1 MEFGMKKIIVATMLG
16 LSLASV
22 SHAQS
27 STLAGISF
35 KHSASPKQTTKLLP
49 PDKDKQGKP
58 IIAGYQKH
66 AITFAGGSGAN
77 VTSMLYTPGNQ
88 PDGKRHAAVILVHGL
103 GGNKDQLAMLA
114 VMLAQKGYAALCIDA
129 AGHGDRPK
137 IGGAQENALGV
148 APFKAMIAQTVQDL
162 RCAVDVLSAR
172 KDVDTSRI
180 GYVGA
185 SLGGIIGSRFLAD
198 EPRIACATILAA
210 GGNLGQLLAT
220 SQIEGAKKLRAG
232 KKIDPV
238 AIQKELNEVDP
249 AKHIGRAKPRPM
261 LYLHGDKDDVVPV
274 VNNDA
279 LFKATKQPK
288 ERVLM
293 PGGHVPNPFEL
304 ISKTVAF
311 FDKNLNGAAA
321 K

>member
-1 MEFGMKKIIVATMLG
+1 MKKLILATVIG
-16 LSLASV
+16 LALVST

-35 KHSASPKQTTKLLP
+35 KHSTSPKLTAKLLP

-66 AITFAGGSGAN
+66 SMTFAGGSGAN
-77 VTSMLYTPGNQ
+77 VTSTLYTPGNQ
-88 PDGKRHAAVILVHGL
+88 PDGKRHASVILVHGL
-103 GGNKDQLAMLA
+103 GGNKDQLGMLA
-114 VMLAQKGYAALCIDA
+114 VMLAQKGYVALCIDA

-137 IGGAQENALGV
+137 YITTKDNALAVG
-148 APFKAMIAQTVQDL
+148 PFRSMIAQTVQDL
-162 RCAVDVLSAR
+162 RCAVDVLAVR
-172 KDVDTSRI
+172 KDIDTGRI

-198 EPRIACATILAA
+198 EPRVACATILAA

-232 KKIDPV
+232 KKIDPIAV
-238 AIQKELNEVDP
+238 QKELNDVDP
-249 AKHIGRAKPRPM
+249 AKHIGRAKARPM

-288 ERVLM
+288 ERILM

-311 FDKNLNGAAA
+311 FDKNLNGAVA

>member
-1 MEFGMKKIIVATMLG
+1 
-16 LSLASV
+16 
-22 SHAQS
+22 
-27 STLAGISF
+27 
-35 KHSASPKQTTKLLP
+35 
-49 PDKDKQGKP
+49 
-58 IIAGYQKH
+58 
-66 AITFAGGSGAN
+66 
-77 VTSMLYTPGNQ
+77 
-88 PDGKRHAAVILVHGL
+88 
-103 GGNKDQLAMLA
+103 MLA

>member
-1 MEFGMKKIIVATMLG
+1 MEIGMKKLILAAVIGM
-16 LSLASV
+16 SLASV
-22 SHAQS
+22 SYGQS
-27 STLAGISF
+27 STLAGITF
-35 KHSASPKQTTKLLP
+35 KHSGAPKQNAKLLP

-58 IIAGYQKH
+58 IIAGYQKTSI
-66 AITFAGGSGAN
+66 AFAGGSGAN
-77 VTSMLYTPGNQ
+77 VTSILYTPGNQ

-114 VMLAQKGYAALCIDA
+114 VMLAQKGYVALCIDA

-137 IGGAQENALGV
+137 IGGAAENALGV
-148 APFKAMIAQTVQDL
+148 APFKTVIAQTVQDL
-162 RCAVDVLSAR
+162 RCAVDVLAAR

-238 AIQKELNEVDP
+238 AIQKVLNEVDP
-249 AKHIGRAKPRPM
+249 AKHIGRAQSRPM

-274 VNNDA
+274 ANNDA
-279 LFKATKQPK
+279 C
-288 ERVLM
+288 
-293 PGGHVPNPFEL
+293 
-304 ISKTVAF
+304 SKLPSSQRNAC
-311 FDKNLNGAAA
+311 
-321 K
+321 

>member
-1 MEFGMKKIIVATMLG
+1 MKKIILATMVG

>member
-1 MEFGMKKIIVATMLG
+1 MEFGMKKLILATVF
-16 LSLASV
+16 SLTVVSV

-35 KHSASPKQTTKLLP
+35 KHSTNPKQSAKVLP

-66 AITFAGGSGAN
+66 SITFAGGSGAN

-162 RCAVDVLSAR
+162 RCAVDVLAAR

-274 VNNDA
+274 ANNEA

>member
-1 MEFGMKKIIVATMLG
+1 MKKLILATVFG
-16 LSLASV
+16 LALVST

-27 STLAGISF
+27 STLAGITF
-35 KHSASPKQTTKLLP
+35 KHSASPKQTAKLLP

-66 AITFAGGSGAN
+66 SMTFAGGSGAN
-77 VTSMLYTPGNQ
+77 VTSTLYTPGNQ

-114 VMLAQKGYAALCIDA
+114 VMLAQKGYVALCIDA

-137 IGGAQENALGV
+137 YIATNDNALAVG
-148 APFKAMIAQTVQDL
+148 PFRSMIAQTVQDL
-162 RCAVDVLSAR
+162 RCAVDVLAVR
-172 KDVDTSRI
+172 KDIDTGRI

-185 SLGGIIGSRFLAD
+185 SLGGIIGSRCIAD
-198 EPRIACATILAA
+198 EPRVACATILAA

-220 SQIEGAKKLRAG
+220 SQIEGAKKSRAG

-238 AIQKELNEVDP
+238 AIQKELNDVDP
-249 AKHIGRAKPRPM
+249 AKHIGRAKARPM

-288 ERVLM
+288 ERILM

-311 FDKNLNGAAA
+311 FDKNLNGAVA

>member
-1 MEFGMKKIIVATMLG
+1 M
-16 LSLASV
+16 
-22 SHAQS
+22 
-27 STLAGISF
+27 
-35 KHSASPKQTTKLLP
+35 
-49 PDKDKQGKP
+49 
-58 IIAGYQKH
+58 
-66 AITFAGGSGAN
+66 
-77 VTSMLYTPGNQ
+77 
-88 PDGKRHAAVILVHGL
+88 ILVHGL
-103 GGNKDQLAMLA
+103 GGNKDQLGMLA
-114 VMLAQKGYAALCIDA
+114 VMLAQKGYVALCIDA

-148 APFKAMIAQTVQDL
+148 TPFRTVIAQTVQDL
-162 RCAVDVLSAR
+162 RCAVDVLAAR
-172 KDVDTSRI
+172 KDIDTGRI

-198 EPRIACATILAA
+198 EPRVACATILAA

-238 AIQKELNEVDP
+238 AIQKVLNDVDP
-249 AKHIGRAKPRPM
+249 AKHIGRAKARPM

-288 ERVLM
+288 ERILM

-311 FDKNLNGAAA
+311 FDKNLNGAVA

>member
-1 MEFGMKKIIVATMLG
+1 MEIGMKKLILAAVIGM
-16 LSLASV
+16 SLASV
-22 SHAQS
+22 SYAQS
-27 STLAGISF
+27 STLAGITF
-35 KHSASPKQTTKLLP
+35 KHSAAPKQNAKLLP

-58 IIAGYQKH
+58 IIAGYQKTSI
-66 AITFAGGSGAN
+66 AFAGGSGAN
-77 VTSMLYTPGNQ
+77 VTSILYTPGNQ

-137 IGGAQENALGV
+137 IGGAAENALGV
-148 APFKAMIAQTVQDL
+148 APFKTVIAQTVQDL
-162 RCAVDVLSAR
+162 RCAVDVLAAR

-198 EPRIACATILAA
+198 EPRIPCATILAA

-238 AIQKELNEVDP
+238 AIQKVLNEVDP
-249 AKHIGRAKPRPM
+249 AKHIGRAKSRPM

-274 VNNDA
+274 ANNDA

>member
-1 MEFGMKKIIVATMLG
+1 MEFGMQKLILATVFG
-16 LSLASV
+16 LALVST
-22 SHAQS
+22 SHAQT

-35 KHSASPKQTTKLLP
+35 KHSTSPKQTAKLLP

-66 AITFAGGSGAN
+66 SIAFAGGSGAN
-77 VTSMLYTPGNQ
+77 VTSTLYTPGNQ
-88 PDGKRHAAVILVHGL
+88 PDGKRHASVILVHGL

-114 VMLAQKGYAALCIDA
+114 VMLAQKGYVALCIDA

-148 APFKAMIAQTVQDL
+148 TPFRTVIAQTVQDL
-162 RCAVDVLSAR
+162 RCAVDVLSIR
-172 KDVDTSRI
+172 KDIDTGRI

-198 EPRIACATILAA
+198 EPRVACATILAA

-238 AIQKELNEVDP
+238 AIQKVLNDVDP
-249 AKHIGRAKPRPM
+249 AKHIGRAKARPM

-288 ERVLM
+288 ERILM

-311 FDKNLNGAAA
+311 FDKNLNGAVA